1 MKKILSILL
10 VIAFGYSCSDEV
22 RNTKPKEQNP
32 LFSMSRAVSLNKL
45 DTRINLKEIGI
56 YNPTKVIKK
65 DSLLIVLDRD
75 GLNKISF
82 YKKDGTQI
90 GKYLPTGLGENNG
103 LYILTMHLDEKDI
116 LSAYDFGNNRM
127 VEFDLKQLGQ
137 AGFGPTFTPVPT
149 DKRHLCAAKSG
160 NTIVSTG
167 MFDKRYGLLENG
179 KEEFFLDYPKIPSF
193 RDNKTTEQS
202 ILFASNIIK
211 IKPDGTKFV
220 CANMQSGVIDVCSLI
235 PCNTITR
242 ITEQNLY
249 SPKATVKSTRRK
261 PVAYSTDNLLGF
273 LDVEVSDEYIY
284 ALYSGRSYSKYHDQ
298 IGYGERIVVFDWEG
312 NHVHTYLLGNPF
324 TSISFCKEEN
334 AIYGLTNHP
343 NSVLIKYALD

>member
-1 MKKILSILL
+1 MNMKKALFILL
-10 VIAFGYSCSDEV
+10 TVALAYSCSDEV
-22 RNTKPKEQNP
+22 RPVPKEQNP
-32 LFSMSRAVSLNKL
+32 LFSMSRAVSLDRL
-45 DTRINLKEIGI
+45 DTKINLQKLGI
-56 YNPTKVIKK
+56 INPTKVIKK
-65 DSLLIVLDRD
+65 DSILIVLDRE
-75 GLNKISF
+75 GLNKISI
-82 YKKDGTQI
+82 YKQDGTLL
-90 GKYLPTGLGENNG
+90 GNYLPTGLGGNQG
-103 LYILTMHLDEKDI
+103 LYILTMHLDEKGI

-127 VEFDLKQLGQ
+127 VEFDMNQLGQ

-149 DKRHLCAAKSG
+149 DKKHLCAAKWGS
-160 NTIVSTG
+160 TIVATG
-167 MFDKRYGLLENG
+167 MFDQRYALLENG
-179 KEEFFLDYPKIPSF
+179 QENFFLPYPNY
-193 RDNKTTEQS
+193 RNADNSQKS

-220 CANMQSGVIDVCSLI
+220 CANMQSGIIDLCSLI

-261 PVAYSTDNLLGF
+261 PVAYSTDNLFGF
-273 LDVEVSDEYIY
+273 VDIEVSDEYIF
-284 ALYSGRSYSKYHDQ
+284 ALYSGRSYNKYTEK